1 MFGGGGSST
10 MASRANS
17 RATTPDRISNLSR
30 QMSNDSEPSAK
41 KSLGKKHSAL
51 KKYNQFSLSNSCYMK
66 IRDQILPRSWNFKN
80 ILLLLKNKYRKKYFC
95 ISNDYMNLKQLVQV
109 PDRILPR
116 FNILL
121 FPYRI

>member
-41 KSLGKKHSAL
+41 KSLGKEHSAL

-66 IRDQILPRSWNFKN
+66 VRDQILPRSWNFKN
-80 ILLLLKNKYRKKYFC
+80 ILLLLKNKYRKKYFLTAK
-95 ISNDYMNLKQLVQV
+95 IT
-109 PDRILPR
+109 
-116 FNILL
+116 
-121 FPYRI
+121 